1 MNIFKNLKLQ
11 TKLVGAIG
19 SIIVVGIIILS
30 LVITSRVADNMEE
43 DAKKIISLPGCGGAG
58 RSCRGCARCCRSH
71 RRWRSPGS

>member
-1 MNIFKNLKLQ
+1 MPAFYFQKFKGAYVMNIFKNLKLQ

-43 DAKKIISLPGCGGAG
+43 DA
-58 RSCRGCARCCRSH
+58 
-71 RRWRSPGS
+71 